1 MFPPYRPITELT
13 DEEITYII
21 NELLAPQSI
30 TEINRTT
37 ILNEPSIEV
46 TYMSL
51 YGDEHETFEAPES
64 VTLQDPFDNNG
75 EGITSN
81 DDTIFWETQIEFQK
95 YCLAK
100 GVCIL
105 LKKNRYLPR

>member
-1 MFPPYRPITELT
+1 MFPSYKPITELT
-13 DEEITYII
+13 DEEVTYIV

-46 TYMSL
+46 TYTVL

-64 VTLQDPFDNNG
+64 VTLQDPFDNDG

-81 DDTIFWETQIEFQK
+81 DDTIPWQTQVEFQK

-105 LKKNRYLPR
+105 LKKNKYL

>member
-1 MFPPYRPITELT
+1 MFPPYRPITDLT
-13 DEEITYII
+13 DEEVTYIV

-46 TYMSL
+46 TYTVL

-64 VTLQDPFDNNG
+64 VTLQDPFDNDG
-75 EGITSN
+75 EGIASN
-81 DDTIFWETQIEFQK
+81 DDTIPWETQVEFQK

-105 LKKNRYLPR
+105 LKKNKYL